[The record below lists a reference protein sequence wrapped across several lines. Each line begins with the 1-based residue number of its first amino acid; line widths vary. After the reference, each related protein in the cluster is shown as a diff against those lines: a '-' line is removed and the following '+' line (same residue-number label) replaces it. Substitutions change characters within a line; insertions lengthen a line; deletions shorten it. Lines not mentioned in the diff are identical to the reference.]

1 MTDSYPV
8 VGVVLIVL
16 GVLVVVVVVVNIIL
30 ASVGQRRLTSV

>member
-16 GVLVVVVVVVNIIL
+16 GVLVVVVVNIIL